1 MLYEVAHFVK
11 DKLGFLWNA
20 VEWGNETVF
29 TLQHTK
35 GLKDIPEI
43 LRKVSND
50 NLTVRQTTDSDVSG
64 LVTFFAEQPE
74 DAYTFFKPHGFDEKS
89 LKKVLR
95 NKSFMTFVVTEDD
108 LIVGYFFLRSFVNG
122 KCFKG
127 RMVDYRQ
134 RGKGIGK
141 FMGIAINNIAT
152 HLGMRIYSTISPKNY
167 ASLASAKAVN
177 DIKIV
182 KILENG
188 YYYIESTP
196 KKNDEQQSSDASLR

>member
-11 DKLGFLWNA
+11 DKFSFIWNA
-20 VEWGNETVF
+20 VEWGNET
-29 TLQHTK
+29 

-43 LRKVSND
+43 LRKVSSD
-50 NLTVRQTTDSDVSG
+50 TLTVRETKDSDVSA

-74 DAYTFFKPHGFDEKS
+74 EAYTFFKPHGFDEKS

-95 NKSFMTFVVTEDD
+95 NKSFMTFVVTEGD

-134 RGKGIGK
+134 RGKGIAK
-141 FMGIAINNIAT
+141 FMGIAINNIAM
-152 HLGMRIYSTISPKNY
+152 HLGMKIFTTISPENY
-167 ASLASAKAVN
+167 ASLASTKAVN
-177 DIKIV
+177 DIRIV
-182 KILENG
+182 KTLGNG
-188 YYYIESTP
+188 YYYIECTP
-196 KKNDEQQSSDASLR
+196 KKK